1 MSDIMKN
8 VYYLEDSDFDFSNPK
23 EVKLTGFKKLNM
35 PNKPVLVLLFA
46 TWCGYCK
53 QFKPE
58 FQAFADVMK
67 AMGEPIYVAT
77 IQADGKQ
84 PGQVELSKKLKDI
97 FKDFRGFP
105 DVYLFKNGK
114 ISTKFDRDRTK
125 DALMSFCKENYD
137 N

>member
-1 MSDIMKN
+1 MKN

-97 FKDFRGFP
+97 FKARQPGSEKRRP
-105 DVYLFKNGK
+105 
-114 ISTKFDRDRTK
+114 IT
-125 DALMSFCKENYD
+125 
-137 N
+137 